1 MKAVVG
7 SSHSRSSFACL
18 HVLQECVQTS
28 SNLAVPVCLVECPEK
43 TQILNPLC
51 GMRVQT
57 HAQLSGLRTPFL
69 VSPCGRSFEIRRIGG
84 WNNSPQLRAF
94 TPQSRL
100 QSLRNCPAAPT
111 GTKYPQKMYLLLI
124 RNVL

>member
-51 GMRVQT
+51 MRSSLDSEPRFWYRHAAVLLKSDASAVGTT
-57 HAQLSGLRTPFL
+57 HRNSEPLLRKAD
-69 VSPCGRSFEIRRIGG
+69 CKACAI
-84 WNNSPQLRAF
+84 A
-94 TPQSRL
+94 RL
-100 QSLRNCPAAPT
+100 PRLEPSIHKRC
-111 GTKYPQKMYLLLI
+111 I
-124 RNVL
+124 FC